1 MGLKGQK
8 LSFSQG
14 QKCDWRCDCY
24 MAVVVEM
31 IIEIKKKQY
40 FYRKKPQKNLKP
52 KNLIIG

>member
-14 QKCDWRCDCY
+14 QICDWRCDCY

-31 IIEIKKKQY
+31 IIEIKKKTI
-40 FYRKKPQKNLKP
+40 FLP
-52 KNLIIG
+52 KET